1 MKKSVTIDEFDEAVI
16 ETAAKLT
23 IEHMDKLQATLL
35 FATSGMAFASEL
47 RQKLFGEEKEQEDD

>member
-35 FATSGMAFASEL
+35 L
-47 RQKLFGEEKEQEDD
+47 PLQEWRSQVS